1 MTKKGREQGQREAEA
16 HIPVLKENYTE
27 ETSLSPS
34 SPALAGTLPRRGE
47 GPPSVQL
54 LSSPPPFTVAAV
66 PAPSISS
73 KAGWKEGD
81 EGRGASR
88 VCLAKV
94 TLASAAKRYLLLLR
108 EGAEDG
114 VCPRSWVNGRVWV
127 TQISDLY
134 H

>member
-16 HIPVLKENYTE
+16 HIPALKENYTE
-27 ETSLSPS
+27 ETYLSPS
-34 SPALAGTLPRRGE
+34 SPALAGTLPRQGE

-94 TLASAAKRYLLLLR
+94 TLASASKRY
-108 EGAEDG
+108 
-114 VCPRSWVNGRVWV
+114 
-127 TQISDLY
+127 ISCC
-134 H
+134 